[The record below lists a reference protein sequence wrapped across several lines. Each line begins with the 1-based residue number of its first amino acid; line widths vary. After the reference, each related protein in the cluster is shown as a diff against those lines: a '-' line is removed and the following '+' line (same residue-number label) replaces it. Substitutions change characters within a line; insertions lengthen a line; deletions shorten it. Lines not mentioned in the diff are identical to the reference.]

1 MSLFILK
8 WIALSKQNA
17 QLGNGD
23 LTPPYG
29 IDSLAETVKHLRAN
43 PVETREMRRK
53 GRVRA
58 LEMYDFQKFL
68 DRLEAIPQ
76 TSVCG

>member
-1 MSLFILK
+1 MLF
-8 WIALSKQNA
+8 QNKMP
-17 QLGNGD
+17 NWETGD

-29 IDSLAETVKHLRAN
+29 IDRLAETVKHLRAN
-43 PVETREMRRK
+43 PVETLEMGRK